1 MTFQLSEP
9 ILVVGLGGVGIKLA
23 TKAKELLK
31 SDCLLISNDQKD
43 LDFDCKS
50 IKISTKSVLNPSVQL
65 IRGSAYADS
74 ENIKEEISKYSTVI
88 ILANLAGRAG
98 TALAPVVSNLCKESN
113 KNVLSFAIMP
123 FKFEK
128 DRIFQSG
135 ISLKRLR
142 EYSGCTI
149 VLDNDALLDSNPDLS
164 PKACHNISNEAIW
177 NVIGSLATTSIPEDT
192 NILSTGK
199 DVQNV
204 EDSLKD
210 SLRMLYEDAPPSSV
224 KRSILYILGGDN
236 VPVGVLN
243 SVTNITSSV
252 FNQENTTVSQSIS
265 SGQKSKVIMLS
276 SVQGETHFDKYDPLG
291 IIPQEKTLDWEQP
304 ECSINCEFE
313 LYQLE

>member
-1 MTFQLSEP
+1 MNFQISEP
-9 ILVVGLGGVGIKLA
+9 ILIVGLGGVGTKLS
-23 TKAKELLK
+23 TKAMELLK

-43 LDFDCKS
+43 LDSDCKS
-50 IKISTKSVLNPSVQL
+50 IKISTKSVINPSVQL
-65 IRGSAYADS
+65 IRGSAYEDS
-74 ENIKEEISKYSTVI
+74 ENIKKEISNYSTVI
-88 ILANLAGRAG
+88 ILANLAGKAG
-98 TALAPVVSNLCKESN
+98 AALAPVVSQLCKENN

-142 EYSGCTI
+142 EYSECTI

-164 PKACHNISNEAIW
+164 ANACHNISNEAIW
-177 NVIGSLATTSIPEDT
+177 NVIGSLRTTSIPEET

-199 DVQNV
+199 DVPNV

-224 KRSILYILGGDN
+224 KRSILYILGGEN

-243 SVTNITSSV
+243 SVTNIAGNV
-252 FNQENTTVSQSIS
+252 FNQESTSVSPSI
-265 SGQKSKVIMLS
+265 GTAEKSKVIMLS

-291 IIPQEKTLDWEQP
+291 VISKEKTLDWDDP
-304 ECSINCEFE
+304 ERSIDCEFE

>member
-142 EYSGCTI
+142 AYSGCTI

-164 PKACHNISNEAIW
+164 PIACHNISNEAIW

>member
-1 MTFQLSEP
+1 MNFQLSEP
-9 ILVVGLGGVGIKLA
+9 ILIVGLGGVGTKLA

-31 SDCLLISNDQKD
+31 TDCLLISNDQKD
-43 LDFDCKS
+43 LDSDCKS
-50 IKISTKSVLNPSVQL
+50 IKISTQSVVNPSVQL

-74 ENIKEEISKYSTVI
+74 ENIKKEISKYSTVI

-164 PKACHNISNEAIW
+164 PIACHNISNEAIW

-252 FNQENTTVSQSIS
+252 FNQEYTTVSQSIS

>member
-1 MTFQLSEP
+1 MNFELSEP
-9 ILVVGLGGVGIKLA
+9 ILIVGLGGVGTKLA

-31 SDCLLISNDQKD
+31 TDCLLISNDQKD
-43 LDFDCKS
+43 LDSDCKS
-50 IKISTKSVLNPSVQL
+50 IKISTQSVVNPSVQL

-74 ENIKEEISKYSTVI
+74 ENIKNEISKYSTVI

-164 PKACHNISNEAIW
+164 PLACHNISNEAIW

-243 SVTNITSSV
+243 SVSNIASSV
-252 FNQENTTVSQSIS
+252 FNQENTSVSQSIS
-265 SGQKSKVIMLS
+265 SGEKSKVIMLS

>member
-1 MTFQLSEP
+1 MNFELSEP
-9 ILVVGLGGVGIKLA
+9 ILIVGLGGVGTKLA

-31 SDCLLISNDQKD
+31 TDCLLISNDQKD
-43 LDFDCKS
+43 LDSDCKS
-50 IKISTKSVLNPSVQL
+50 IKISTQSVVNPSVQL

-164 PKACHNISNEAIW
+164 SIACHNISNEAIW
-177 NVIGSLATTSIPEDT
+177 NVIGSLATTSIPEET
-192 NILSTGK
+192 NILCTSK

-236 VPVGVLN
+236 VPVGILN
-243 SVTNITSSV
+243 SVSNIASSV
-252 FNQENTTVSQSIS
+252 FNQENTSVSQTIG
-265 SGQKSKVIMLS
+265 SGEKSKVIMLS

-304 ECSINCEFE
+304 ECSIDCEFE

>member
-74 ENIKEEISKYSTVI
+74 ENIKEAISKYSTVI

-164 PKACHNISNEAIW
+164 SIACHNISNEAIW

-236 VPVGVLN
+236 VPVGILN
-243 SVTNITSSV
+243 SVSNIASSV
-252 FNQENTTVSQSIS
+252 FNQENTTVSQTIG
-265 SGQKSKVIMLS
+265 SGEKSKVIMLS

-304 ECSINCEFE
+304 ECSIDCEFE

>member
-1 MTFQLSEP
+1 MNFQLSEP

-23 TKAKELLK
+23 TKAKELIK

-43 LDFDCKS
+43 LDSDCKS
-50 IKISTKSVLNPSVQL
+50 IKISTQSVVNPSVQL

-74 ENIKEEISKYSTVI
+74 ENIKNEISKYSTVI

-164 PKACHNISNEAIW
+164 PLACHNISNEAIW

-224 KRSILYILGGDN
+224 KRSILYILGGNN

-243 SVTNITSSV
+243 SVSNIASSV
-252 FNQENTTVSQSIS
+252 FNQENTSVSQTIG
-265 SGQKSKVIMLS
+265 SGEKSKVIMLS

>member
-1 MTFQLSEP
+1 MNFNLSEP
-9 ILVVGLGGVGIKLA
+9 ILIVGLGGVGTKLA
-23 TKAKELLK
+23 TRAKELLK
-31 SDCLLISNDQKD
+31 SECLLISNDQKD
-43 LDFDCKS
+43 LDSDCKS
-50 IKISTKSVLNPSVQL
+50 IKISTKSVVNPSVQL
-65 IRGSAYADS
+65 IRGSAYEDYEKI
-74 ENIKEEISKYSTVI
+74 ENEISQYSTVI
-88 ILANLAGRAG
+88 ILANLAGKAG
-98 TALAPVVSNLCKESN
+98 SALAPVVSHICKEKH

-142 EYSGCTI
+142 NYSGCTI

-164 PKACHNISNEAIW
+164 PMACHNISNEAIW
-177 NVIGSLATTSIPEDT
+177 NVIESLRKTSIPEET

-199 DVQNV
+199 DVASI
-204 EDSLKD
+204 EDSFKD

-224 KRSILYILGGDN
+224 KRSILYILGGEN

-243 SVTNITSSV
+243 SVTNIASSV
-252 FNQENTTVSQSIS
+252 FNQESTSVSPSIS
-265 SGQKSKVIMLS
+265 SAEKSKVIMLS

-291 IIPQEKTLDWEQP
+291 MISQENTLDWDEP
-304 ECSINCEFE
+304 ESSIDCELE

>member
-1 MTFQLSEP
+1 MNFQLSEP
-9 ILVVGLGGVGIKLA
+9 ILIVGLGGIGTKLSI
-23 TKAKELLK
+23 KAKELLN

-43 LDFDCKS
+43 LDSDCKS
-50 IKISTKSVLNPSVQL
+50 IKISTKSVVNPSVQL
-65 IRGSAYADS
+65 IRGSAYEDS
-74 ENIKEEISKYSTVI
+74 ENIKNEISRYSTVI
-88 ILANLAGRAG
+88 ILANLAGKAG
-98 TALAPVVSNLCKESN
+98 SALAPVVSQICKENN

-164 PKACHNISNEAIW
+164 QNACHNISNEAIW
-177 NVIGSLATTSIPEDT
+177 NVIGSLRTTSIPEET

-199 DVQNV
+199 DTPNV
-204 EDSLKD
+204 EDSLKN
-210 SLRMLYEDAPPSSV
+210 SLRMLYEDAPPNSV
-224 KRSILYILGGDN
+224 KRSILYILGGEN

-243 SVTNITSSV
+243 AVTNIAGGV
-252 FNQENTTVSQSIS
+252 FNQESTSVSS
-265 SGQKSKVIMLS
+265 SFGTAEKSKVIMLS
-276 SVQGETHFDKYDPLG
+276 SIQGETHFDKYDPLG
-291 IIPQEKTLDWEQP
+291 VISKENTLDWDEP
-304 ECSINCEFE
+304 ERSINCELE